1 MLMAAAVTIAAGA
14 CDGTPGGP
22 LPVKTTRSS
31 KLRVDKPIVPAA
43 DADSL
48 RDGNSAF
55 ALALLASLST
65 QPGNV
70 VFAPASLSV
79 ALGMAFAGAR
89 AVTAQQ
95 MSSTLHFA
103 LPGPRLHAAF
113 DALDLALGSRGEA
126 VDGAPPQ
133 GTDGAPLRL
142 SVSNA
147 LWVDGKQTLTPP
159 FLDVLVENYGAGVQQ
174 VDFIGAPE
182 PARLTINQWVATE
195 TAGKIA
201 DLLPPGLITPMVRL
215 VLTNAIYLN
224 AAWKAPF
231 TEPTMSYPFH
241 RADGSD
247 VAVPMMLGKRG
258 FAMAAGSG
266 FRAVELPYSGDQLSM
281 VVIVPDA
288 GTFPAFEAALTVDGL
303 SSIIKSLAP
312 STDGLLLPKFQFTLA
327 VSLRDTLSA
336 LGMPAAFVADI
347 ADFSGIDG
355 AHDLF
360 IRDVVHKTFIAV
372 TEEGTEAAAA
382 TGVVLATKSAG
393 PLLAVDRPFL
403 FVVRDRPTGA
413 LLFLGHVV
421 DPS

>member
-1 MLMAAAVTIAAGA
+1 
-14 CDGTPGGP
+14 
-22 LPVKTTRSS
+22 
-31 KLRVDKPIVPAA
+31 
-43 DADSL
+43 
-48 RDGNSAF
+48 
-55 ALALLASLST
+55 
-65 QPGNV
+65 
-70 VFAPASLSV
+70 
-79 ALGMAFAGAR
+79 
-89 AVTAQQ
+89 
-95 MSSTLHFA
+95 
-103 LPGPRLHAAF
+103 
-113 DALDLALGSRGEA
+113 
-126 VDGAPPQ
+126 
-133 GTDGAPLRL
+133 
-142 SVSNA
+142 
-147 LWVDGKQTLTPP
+147 
-159 FLDVLVENYGAGVQQ
+159 
-174 VDFIGAPE
+174 
-182 PARLTINQWVATE
+182 
-195 TAGKIA
+195 
-201 DLLPPGLITPMVRL
+201 
-215 VLTNAIYLN
+215 
-224 AAWKAPF
+224 
-231 TEPTMSYPFH
+231 
-241 RADGSD
+241 
-247 VAVPMMLGKRG
+247 MMLGKRG

-336 LGMPAAFVADI
+336 LGMPAAFVADS